1 MQENLQ
7 LTYIN
12 DQDDWYEFSLFEQ
25 YWSCLDDRD
34 HASRSLMIQM
44 FFVLGFTVLFT
55 FAPFIDK
62 NYLWIS
68 LVASAM
74 FFINLFFDYFSGY
87 DADYK
92 NMKRLYENLRDHNI
106 VNIYDEKLTV
116 DFGDREINIR
126 TDEYRRFFEWEDV
139 EYIQETDNL
148 IILRI
153 RASNK
158 KNLQGFQRLII
169 SKRYIFPQKLE
180 QLWALLNEKKAQ
192 YHIPQLLPDEV
203 MNKLVLPTK
212 ERG

>member
-74 FFINLFFDYFSGY
+74 FFIKFFFIIFLIFFSS
-87 DADYK
+87 
-92 NMKRLYENLRDHNI
+92 N
-106 VNIYDEKLTV
+106 
-116 DFGDREINIR
+116 
-126 TDEYRRFFEWEDV
+126 FF
-139 EYIQETDNL
+139 
-148 IILRI
+148 
-153 RASNK
+153 
-158 KNLQGFQRLII
+158 
-169 SKRYIFPQKLE
+169 
-180 QLWALLNEKKAQ
+180 
-192 YHIPQLLPDEV
+192 
-203 MNKLVLPTK
+203 
-212 ERG
+212 